1 MKTISKEQLEIFTS
15 YMEDEIS
22 VDLLR
27 QFIEAKARVK
37 ELQINEVMRMMN
49 VAPPLLL
56 E

>member
-15 YMEDEIS
+15 YMEDEIC
-22 VDLLR
+22 VGILQ

-37 ELQINEVMRMMN
+37 DLEIEEVMKMMN
-49 VAPPLLL
+49 IAPPLLL